1 MLEKVT
7 APMESINQINP
18 NLLAVVLGL
27 LMVAA
32 TVFMLIYLPRIDALK
47 KTESDRDKYK
57 AQRDYYINALSIEL
71 IKSGHTDA
79 EVKSMMA
86 SCEEKIT
93 EKENRAKQASK
104 RSKIFAAF
112 GDKLRGLTNV

>member
-1 MLEKVT
+1 MEKVT
-7 APMESINQINP
+7 APMESINYINP

-27 LMVAA
+27 LSLVAL
-32 TVFMLIYLPRIDALK
+32 VLLFIFMPRIDSLK
-47 KTESDRDKYK
+47 KAESDRDKYK
-57 AQRDYYINALSIEL
+57 AKCDYYINALSIEL

-79 EVKSMMA
+79 EIKSMMA
-86 SCEEKIT
+86 DCEEKIA

-104 RSKIFAAF
+104 RSEIFAAL